1 MKTKINAHLEISLA
15 TVIGGKILGVKK
27 FYRKEDE
34 ASADYYIDMEAGCP
48 PPLKYQK
55 YKP

>member
-1 MKTKINAHLEISLA
+1 MKSKINDQLEISLA

-34 ASADYYIDMEAGCP
+34 AFADYYIDMEAGWP
-48 PPLKYQK
+48 PSLKYQK